1 MRFVELYSCV
11 SHEQQASV
19 FFTLWNMQFSQFTWN
34 QRDRY
39 KLFFCDLILCQAVN
53 SAPSTSDADYCV
65 KNRPFSPLICMQ
77 SLSIPCN
84 PLGLSPVIG
93 YSMHDQDNPCCNQF
107 SSILVSWEKLMFFC
121 GLHHKLYRAGLSS
134 GDLRTLMLWCK
145 TEVEK
150 FTMNLSDHIS
160 RQKANMGT

>member
-1 MRFVELYSCV
+1 MNNKQVYFLLYGTCSFHN
-11 SHEQQASV
+11 SHEIRGIDTNCSFV
-19 FFTLWNMQFSQFTWN
+19 IWF
-34 QRDRY
+34 Y
-39 KLFFCDLILCQAVN
+39 VKLLTVHQVLVMLITV
-53 SAPSTSDADYCV
+53 SKTG
-65 KNRPFSPLICMQ
+65 PFSPLICKL

-121 GLHHKLYRAGLSS
+121 GLHHKLYRGGLSS